1 MIIQNVSV
9 ISAKPF
15 GFNDENGRQVL
26 GVSLWYL
33 DTTKPFPIKE
43 NLQPQKISVMDS
55 ELMAK
60 ISLIKEFPTVIELHQ
75 VPNGNKLRL
84 ESIEFK

>member
-9 ISAKPF
+9 ISAQPF
-15 GFNDENGRQVL
+15 GFTDENGKQVD

-43 NLQPQKISVMDS
+43 NLLPQKISVMDS
-55 ELMAK
+55 ELRAK
-60 ISLIKEFPTVIELHQ
+60 VSLIKEFPTVIELHQ

>member
-9 ISAKPF
+9 ISAQPF
-15 GFNDENGRQVL
+15 AFSDENGKQVD

-55 ELMAK
+55 ELRAK
-60 ISLIKEFPTVIELHQ
+60 VSLIKEFPTVIELHQ

-84 ESIEFK
+84 EGIEFK

>member
-9 ISAKPF
+9 ISAQSF
-15 GFNDENGRQVL
+15 FFTDENGKQID

-55 ELMAK
+55 ELRAK
-60 ISLIKEFPTVIELHQ
+60 VSLIKEFPTVIELHQ